1 MVNKIWTF
9 FFYNLIKIA
18 AADQWLKENV
28 HLKKKNLLTPPMPG
42 PKPGCKRRRVML
54 QACKSLLSLLKA
66 EYPISV
72 YVSVDFKNI

>member
-28 HLKKKNLLTPPMPG
+28 HLKKKNLLTPPMPV
-42 PKPGCKRRRVML
+42 PSPGAKGGGLCFRHLKVYWVY
-54 QACKSLLSLLKA
+54 LKA